1 MKVGCIQTYDASM
14 LTYDHIEASN
24 VIQLAKELTNTKLP
38 TDIEVEW
45 LLKAICLIDLT
56 TLAGDD
62 TPVNVQ
68 RLCVKAVHPLSECVL
83 NKIENAF
90 NMNLQ
95 DLRTAAVC
103 VYPYQVKT
111 CAETFKKLKLPNFNI
126 ASVATGFPT
135 GQYPLETRLLEI
147 KSAINDGANE
157 IDVVINRTLA
167 LQGDWEGVYNEVC
180 AMRKACGDQAHLKTI
195 LATGE
200 LISYD
205 NVYKASMVCMLAGA
219 DFIKTSTG
227 KETVNA
233 TLPISLVM
241 ARAIQDFNEV
251 YGIKVGFKP
260 AGGLRTAK
268 DAIDYLQLLD
278 NVLGSD
284 WINPDYLRFGASS
297 LLANIETRLY
307 SLCHNGL
314 IPLPG
319 ELDFF

>member
-1 MKVGCIQTYDASM
+1 MVCNIRAYDASM
-14 LTYDHIEASN
+14 LTYDRIEASN
-24 VIQLAKELTNTKLP
+24 TIQLAKELTNIKLSP
-38 TDIEVEW
+38 DIEVEL
-45 LLKAICLIDLT
+45 LLKAIHLIDLT

-62 TPVNVQ
+62 TAVNVQ
-68 RLCVKAVHPLSECVL
+68 RLCVKAVNPLSKCVL
-83 NKIENAF
+83 NKLESTF
-90 NMNLQ
+90 HVNLQ

-111 CAETFKKLKLPNFNI
+111 CTETFKKLNLTDFNV
-126 ASVATGFPT
+126 ASVATGFPS

-157 IDVVINRTLA
+157 IDVVINRSLA

-200 LISYD
+200 LCSYD

-233 TLPISLVM
+233 TLPVSLVM
-241 ARAIQDFNEV
+241 ARAIQDFKEV
-251 YGIKVGFKP
+251 YDIKVGFKP
-260 AGGLRTAK
+260 AGGIRTAK
-268 DAIDYLQLLD
+268 DAIDYLQLIG
-278 NVLGSD
+278 NVLGPD
-284 WINPDYLRFGASS
+284 WISPDYLRFGASS
-297 LLANIETRLY
+297 LLGDIETRLY
-307 SLCHNGL
+307 SLCHDGL
-314 IPLPG
+314 MPLPG

>member
-1 MKVGCIQTYDASM
+1 M

-24 VIQLAKELTNTKLP
+24 VIQIAKELTNTKLP
-38 TDIEVEW
+38 TDIEFVFLFSG
-45 LLKAICLIDLT
+45 LLKAVCLIDLT

-62 TPVNVQ
+62 TPANVQ
-68 RLCVKAVHPLSECVL
+68 RLCVKAAHPLSECVL

-90 NMNLQ
+90 
-95 DLRTAAVC
+95 RTAAVC

-180 AMRKACGDQAHLKTI
+180 AMRKACGDQTHLKTI

-200 LISYD
+200 LSSYD

-233 TLPISLVM
+233 TLPVSLVM
-241 ARAIQDFNEV
+241 ARAIQDFKEV
-251 YGIKVGFKP
+251 YGIKIGFKP

-268 DAIDYLQLLD
+268 DAIDYLQLID

-284 WINPDYLRFGASS
+284 WTNPDYLRFGASS
-297 LLANIETRLY
+297 LLANVETRLY

-314 IPLPG
+314 MPLPG